1 MSESTVSLTTSDL
14 RMDVRPAPSD
24 AVLERNLAVF
34 RPRDPE
40 LVERILAAEVKPL
53 DIEVAEDGHPT
64 AIWQGR
70 RLASARRPGEETIR
84 QVEGVDPTTTGLVA
98 VVGFGLGQHVAVL
111 ARRLGQ
117 SGIVLVAEPDRSLLR
132 AVFSRIDATAWLSQS
147 QVVITDQA
155 DAGELGPKLA
165 GAEGTI
171 MLGVRIIEHPASRVR
186 LGGLG
191 GQIAQTLRE
200 LVDNARM
207 NVVTTLLRCVGTLEN
222 QLGNLPRFSLGAGVE
237 DLRGIAAGRLGVV
250 VSAGPSLRRNIDELA
265 RPGVRDRCVIIATQ
279 TTLKPLLAKGIAP
292 HYVTALDYHEI
303 SRRFYEGIDPSA
315 IRETELV
322 IDSKVNP
329 VVPEAWPGRVRCI
342 PSREIDGILGSHAR
356 GGTAFPPCATVA
368 HLCHALARHM
378 GCDPVALIGQDLG
391 FTDGL
396 YYAPGNAI
404 HDVWNPE
411 FGDFNTIETM
421 EWERIV
427 RHRGML
433 STREDIHGR
442 RIFTDVQMLTYL
454 RRFETVFLE
463 DERRGLRVIDATEG
477 GVRKSR
483 TEIATLAETIQAE
496 AGPDTPAVELPK
508 AIDPGL
514 DAASIREHVVAI
526 MGEVDTI
533 RQASIRAGG
542 ILRRMLDD
550 QDDARRM
557 ERHFKALGES
567 RKVVEAHDRA
577 RKITDLV
584 NQIGVYKR
592 RRADRLIAL
601 DRSSDPL
608 ARQRLELD
616 RDVVNVD
623 WMGEAAS
630 LLHGMLERTLAQIDT
645 GIRPEPD
652 QTEADLERAA
662 GLIGDQ
668 DGDRRVIA
676 VVPVDPELGGTG
688 IHRRID
694 EPVGGRALLQRTLE
708 RLGRSTEL
716 AEIVVLVPGSFDVE
730 SLVDPSRID
739 LPVTYRRFA
748 GGVFGE
754 GQEAIRAARINAP
767 SAWRGGIQGL
777 TVYDEILAPGPILEA
792 VDALQA
798 DAAVLV
804 GPDWCLVAIDGEFG
818 VDEVVRRHRDRPS
831 LPLVFVQAPP
841 GLGCCLV
848 TPELLRSFAGTT
860 SRRASIG
867 HLLGYRSDRPE
878 GDPVV
883 NESCVVAP
891 AAIRDA
897 VGRFIPDSPRQIAR
911 LEEMLSR
918 ENAAET
924 DLYELVSSVRAGA
937 NHSGIETP
945 SVIRVE
951 LGTERPGFCPS
962 IPAGGTISRE
972 PMDERRFRMLVEE
985 ISGPGDVVLVFDGV
999 GDPMRHPEFD
1009 VFARI
1014 AIDAGV
1020 RQVRIR
1026 TDLIASDD
1034 AIDRLIAAPIE
1045 VVEVDFDAETASTW
1059 AAMHGTDGFDQARR
1073 NLERLVL
1080 ERAALGDLDD
1090 LPNELR
1096 TSLPWIAPRLQRRA
1110 ETIGEIPEFFE
1121 RWRQRLGTAVID
1133 GPVRW
1138 PEDQGIPA
1146 DPLSPTHP
1154 PIGRDRIVAE
1164 TRMTILSDGTIPV
1177 LETDLRGERSIGRLG
1192 ERPLAELWQELVVA
1206 RRAHEARTGA
1216 PPAPWRAG

>member
-1 MSESTVSLTTSDL
+1 MSESTASLTTSDL
-14 RMDVRPAPSD
+14 RMDVHPTPSE
-24 AVLERNLAVF
+24 ALLERNLSIF
-34 RPRDPE
+34 RARDPE
-40 LVERILAAEVKPL
+40 LVERILAADEKRL
-53 DIEVAEDGHPT
+53 EIEVAEDGHPT
-64 AIWQGR
+64 ALWEGR

-84 QVEGVDPTTTGLVA
+84 QVDGVDPVTTGLVA

-111 ARRLGQ
+111 ARRLGR
-117 SGIVLVAEPDRSLLR
+117 SGIVLVAEPDRALLR
-132 AVFSRIDATAWLSQS
+132 AVFSRIDATSWLSQS
-147 QVVITDQA
+147 QVVITDRA

-186 LGGLG
+186 LGSLATE
-191 GQIAQTLRE
+191 IAQTLRE

-237 DLRGIAAGRLGVV
+237 DLRGIARGRLGVV
-250 VSAGPSLRRNIDELA
+250 VSAGPSLRRNIEELA

-303 SRRFYEGIDPSA
+303 SRRFYEGIDPRA
-315 IRETELV
+315 IEDTELV

-342 PSREIDGILGSHAR
+342 PSSEIDGILGSHAR

-433 STREDIHGR
+433 STREDVHGR

-463 DERRGLRVIDATEG
+463 DERQGLRVIDATEG

-483 TEIATLAETIQAE
+483 TELATLAETIEAE
-496 AGPDTPAVELPK
+496 ANPDTSPIALPQ
-508 AIDPGL
+508 ATDPGI
-514 DAASIREHVVAI
+514 DAAIIRQHVVTI
-526 MGEVDTI
+526 MREVDTI
-533 RQASIRAGG
+533 RQASVRAGG

-550 QDDARRM
+550 QDDPRRM
-557 ERHFKALGES
+557 DRHFKALGEA
-567 RKVVEAHDRA
+567 RQVVDAHDRA
-577 RKITDLV
+577 RRITDLV

-592 RRADRLIAL
+592 RRADRLISL
-601 DRSSDPL
+601 DRSSDPV

-630 LLHGMLERTLAQIDT
+630 LLHGMLERTLTQIDT
-645 GIRPEPD
+645 GVRPEPD
-652 QTEADLERAA
+652 RTEADLERAA
-662 GLIGDQ
+662 GLTGDQ
-668 DGDRRVIA
+668 GRERRVIA
-676 VVPVDPELGGTG
+676 VVPVDPERGGIG
-688 IHRRID
+688 VRRRLD
-694 EPVGGRALLQRTLE
+694 EPVGGRPLLQRTLE

-716 AEIVVLVPGSFDVE
+716 AGIVVLVPGAFDLD
-730 SLVDPSRID
+730 SIIDRTRID
-739 LPVTYRRFA
+739 LPVECRRLA

-754 GQEAIRAARINAP
+754 GHQAVRAARINAS

-777 TVYDEILAPGPILEA
+777 TVYDEVLAPGPTLEA
-792 VDALQA
+792 LEAMEA

-804 GPDWCLVAIDGEFG
+804 GPDWALVAIDGDFG

-831 LPLVFVQAPP
+831 TPLVFVQAPP
-841 GLGCCLV
+841 GIGSCLV

-878 GDPVV
+878 GDPVA
-883 NESCVVAP
+883 NHSCVVAP
-891 AAIRDA
+891 ARIRDA
-897 VGRFIPDSPRQIAR
+897 VGRFIPDSPRRSAR
-911 LEEMLSR
+911 LEEMLR
-918 ENAAET
+918 GCDDQAT
-924 DLYELVSSVRAGA
+924 DPCDFVSGLEAGA
-937 NHSGIETP
+937 DRPRAEVP
-945 SVIRVE
+945 AVVRVE
-951 LGTERPGFCPS
+951 LGTERIAESPS
-962 IPAGGTISRE
+962 IPDGRSIVRE
-972 PMDERRFRMLVEE
+972 SMDQRRFRMLVEE
-985 ISGPGDVVLVFDGV
+985 LAEPGDVVMVFDGV
-999 GDPMRHPEFD
+999 GDPMLHPEFD

-1026 TDLIASDD
+1026 TDLVASDE
-1034 AIDRLIAAPIE
+1034 AIDRLVAAPIE
-1045 VVEVDFDAETASTW
+1045 VVEVDLDAETASTW
-1059 AAMHGTDGFDQARR
+1059 TAVHGRDGFDQVRR

-1080 ERAALGDLDD
+1080 ERAVLGDLDD
-1090 LPNELR
+1090 LPHELR

-1110 ETIGEIPEFFE
+1110 ETIEEMPEFFE

-1138 PEDQGIPA
+1138 PEDQAVAP

-1154 PIGRDRIVAE
+1154 PSGRDRIVAE
-1164 TRMTILSDGTIPV
+1164 SRMTILSDGTVPV
-1177 LETDLRGERSIGRLG
+1177 LETDLRGERSVGRVG
-1192 ERPLAELWQELVVA
+1192 ERSLTELWRDLVEA
-1206 RRAHEARTGA
+1206 RRSYESQTGA
-1216 PPAPWRAG
+1216 PPTPWRAG